1 MDDLVQWIGEQLDAD
16 EKVVRDELCVNCG
29 NPIVPLRSPLGITGY
44 SHGGG
49 RVSED
54 GEWERSWEGRRCQG
68 SITGAE
74 AVQNPARVLREI
86 DSKRRL
92 LDDLLAEKHLTSEED
107 TWYAC
112 AALVDEDGDPVCPN
126 DARAPGPCDCGRD
139 DRVLRRLRLLALPH
153 ADRPGYQESWRP

>member
-86 DSKRRL
+86 DSKRKLVAKAADADRYSR
-92 LDDLLAEKHLTSEED
+92 T
-107 TWYAC
+107 TWANAGSVG
-112 AALVDEDGDPVCPN
+112 AAS
-126 DARAPGPCDCGRD
+126 AYRAM
-139 DRVLRRLRLLALPH
+139 LRLLAVPYS
-153 ADRPGYQESWRP
+153 DRPGYREEWRP

>member
-1 MDDLVQWIGEQLDAD
+1 M
-16 EKVVRDELCVNCG
+16 
-29 NPIVPLRSPLGITGY
+29 
-44 SHGGG
+44 
-49 RVSED
+49 
-54 GEWERSWEGRRCQG
+54 
-68 SITGAE
+68 
-74 AVQNPARVLREI
+74 LREI